1 MSENI
6 KRQISIIG
14 AGGWGTALAKLLIE
28 NGHKVLLWSF
38 EPEVAEEIN
47 LNHSNSVYLKNI
59 SLPFSLRATSSFED
73 ILINDLF
80 ILAVPTQFIVDTLS
94 KIDVDLSKKKIVN
107 VAKGIE
113 KNSLKRISEILADN
127 FNVQPDSYA
136 IMTGPSHAEEVARK
150 IPTTV
155 VAASENLL
163 FAKEIQNIL
172 SNNYFRVYSSDDVI
186 GCELGGAVK
195 NVIAIAAGI
204 IDGLGL
210 GDNTK
215 AALITRGL
223 AEMSRLGIAL
233 GANAQTFSGLSGLGD
248 LIVTCNSRFS
258 RNRYVGEQIGK
269 GRSFESIVSEMK
281 MIAEGVFTTQ
291 SAYDLG
297 VKHGVELPIV
307 EQVHRILFEN
317 VKPLDAINDL
327 MTRKTKRE
335 WWW

>member
-1 MSENI
+1 MPIDKNN
-6 KRQISIIG
+6 QISVIG
-14 AGGWGTALAKLLIE
+14 AGGWGTAIAKLLIE
-28 NGHKVLLWSF
+28 NGYNVLIWSF
-38 EPEVAEEIN
+38 EPEVADEIN
-47 LNHSNSVYLKNI
+47 NKYKNSNYLKNI
-59 SLPFSLRATSSFED
+59 SLPKNISATTN
-73 ILINDLF
+73 LIDALKNDLL
-80 ILAVPTQFIVDTLS
+80 ILAIPTQFIVDTLS
-94 KIDVDLSKKKIVN
+94 KAGVNFRNKIIVN
-107 VAKGIE
+107 LAKGIE
-113 KNSLKRISEILADN
+113 KKSLKRISEILSDN
-127 FNVQPDSYA
+127 FNVQLDSY
-136 IMTGPSHAEEVARK
+136 IIITGPSHAEEVARK

-163 FAKEIQNIL
+163 TAKEIQDIF

-186 GCELGGAVK
+186 GCELGGALK

-269 GRSFESIVSEMK
+269 GKFFEQVVSEMK
-281 MIAEGVFTTQ
+281 MIAEGVITTQ

-297 VKHGVELPIV
+297 LKHGVELPIV
-307 EQVHRILFEN
+307 EQVHKILFEN
-317 VKPLDAINDL
+317 VKPRDAINDL

>member
-1 MSENI
+1 MPENI
-6 KRQISIIG
+6 NKQISIIG

-28 NGHKVLLWSF
+28 NGYDVLLWSF
-38 EPEVAEEIN
+38 EPEVAQEIN
-47 LNHSNSVYLKNI
+47 TNHSNSVYLRNI
-59 SLPFSLRATSSFED
+59 SLPINLTATSSLD
-73 ILINDLF
+73 DVLINDLL

-94 KIDVDLSKKKIVN
+94 KTDIDFSRKNIVN

-127 FNVQPDSYA
+127 FNVQLDSYA
-136 IMTGPSHAEEVARK
+136 IITGPSHAEEVARK

-163 FAKEIQNIL
+163 LAKEIQNIF

-258 RNRYVGEQIGK
+258 RNRFVGEQIGK
-269 GRSFESIVSEMK
+269 GKSYESIVSEMK

-297 VKHGVELPIV
+297 LKHGVELPIV